1 MNFWPLTILL
11 LLFWVL
17 LTGSL
22 AWFNLF
28 LGLLLSLGLG
38 YWAVRFLWGRTS
50 PLPTFRRLIALP
62 AYFLVLLGLI
72 VVASCQVARLVLNP
86 RLPVAPQFIR
96 YRMGLRG
103 EAARVAFANSIS
115 LTPGAHTV
123 DMEDDLLVIHCLAPA
138 FAREL
143 ASGRLERRV
152 AVAFEPESTLKP
164 ESE

>member
-1 MNFWPLTILL
+1 MRFWPLTILL

-22 AWFNLF
+22 AWFS
-28 LGLLLSLGLG
+28 LLLGLG
-38 YWAVRFLWGRTS
+38 LALVLAYWADVFLWGRTS
-50 PLPTFRRLIALP
+50 PLPAAGRLFSLLG
-62 AYFLVLLGLI
+62 YGVVLLGLI
-72 VVASCQVARLVLNP
+72 VVASCQVALMVLNP
-86 RLPVAPQFIR
+86 RLPVVPQFIR

-123 DMEDDLLVIHCLAPA
+123 DIEDDLLVVHCLAPA

-152 AVAFEPESTLKP
+152 AAVFEPASTLTP
-164 ESE
+164 ERP